1 MDMPSRWWEPGCEDA
16 PDILPEEDWIS
27 EDEELPFE

>member
-1 MDMPSRWWEPGCEDA
+1 MDMPNRWWEPGGEDA
-16 PDILPEEDWIS
+16 PDILPEEDWIP